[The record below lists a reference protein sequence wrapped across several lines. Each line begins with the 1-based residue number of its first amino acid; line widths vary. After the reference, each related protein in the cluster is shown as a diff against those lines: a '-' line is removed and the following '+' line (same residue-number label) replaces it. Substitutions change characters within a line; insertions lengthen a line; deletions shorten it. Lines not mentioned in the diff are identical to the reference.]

1 MTTYR
6 EDIYPARLEACKA
19 MMYVMSKAGAIRPD
33 AMPAILFTWRDLD
46 NRIAAM
52 SHQSLQ

>member
-6 EDIYPARLEACKA
+6 EDIYPAHLETCKGSIIVFT
-19 MMYVMSKAGAIRPD
+19 MFVGGRD
-33 AMPAILFTWRDLD
+33 MPALIFTWWDL
-46 NRIAAM
+46 NGRIAAM

>member
-6 EDIYPARLEACKA
+6 EDIYPATLETCKA
-19 MMYVMSKAGAIRPD
+19 MMYVMSKAGVMRPD
-33 AMPAILFTWRDLD
+33 AMPTILFTWRGLD